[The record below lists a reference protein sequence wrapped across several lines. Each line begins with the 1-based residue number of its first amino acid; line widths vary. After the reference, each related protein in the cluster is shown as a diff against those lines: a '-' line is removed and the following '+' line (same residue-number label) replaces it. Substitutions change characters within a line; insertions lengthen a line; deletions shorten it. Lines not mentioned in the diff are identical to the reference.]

1 MKEGLGWLDRHFFL
15 QKSIKNETDLFEPP
29 LSPLLGNEGIFK
41 PQINKCK
48 THLILSLNLSCLYK
62 KLKVTSLRLLDYA

>member
-29 LSPLLGNEGIFK
+29 LSPLLGNEGIF
-41 PQINKCK
+41 
-48 THLILSLNLSCLYK
+48 LSLK
-62 KLKVTSLRLLDYA
+62 